1 MARVL
6 IVDDDPDIREIL
18 ADRLAASGYEV
29 LEAADGKRAVDVA
42 VAERPDLLLL
52 DLDLPAIG
60 GMDVLDRLRE
70 EKCASTVVVIT
81 AHASI
86 GTTVEA
92 MRRGAYDVIPK
103 PFDSAHVELVVG
115 KALERV
121 RLRQENRALRAQI
134 APSER
139 PWIGS
144 SAATRRTVETARRAA
159 ESKSTILLLGE
170 SGTGKEILARAIH
183 GWSPRA
189 AQAFVAVNCAAL
201 SEELLESELFG
212 HERGSFTGAHQ
223 QKIGKF
229 ELANGG
235 TIFLDEIG
243 ELKEELQI
251 KLLRVLQEHEFERVG
266 GTRTIRTDL
275 RVIAATNREIE
286 EAVRAG
292 RFRED
297 LFYRLNVV
305 AIRLPPLRDRREDVP
320 ELAEHFLELYR
331 EETGRTKRR
340 LSPEA
345 LVALAAHDWPGN
357 VRELKNAIERA
368 VVLALRDEIEPADLG
383 LAPAETKP
391 VRDPEEPG
399 DGGFHERVE
408 AFKRELIEQTL
419 AACEGNRTRAAEA
432 LGLQRTYLAR
442 LIKNL
447 GIDA

>member
-1 MARVL
+1 
-6 IVDDDPDIREIL
+6 
-18 ADRLAASGYEV
+18 
-29 LEAADGKRAVDVA
+29 
-42 VAERPDLLLL
+42 
-52 DLDLPAIG
+52 
-60 GMDVLDRLRE
+60 
-70 EKCASTVVVIT
+70 
-81 AHASI
+81 
-86 GTTVEA
+86 
-92 MRRGAYDVIPK
+92 
-103 PFDSAHVELVVG
+103 
-115 KALERV
+115 
-121 RLRQENRALRAQI
+121 
-134 APSER
+134 
-139 PWIGS
+139 
-144 SAATRRTVETARRAA
+144 
-159 ESKSTILLLGE
+159 
-170 SGTGKEILARAIH
+170 
-183 GWSPRA
+183 
-189 AQAFVAVNCAAL
+189 VNCAAL
-201 SEELLESELFG
+201 SEELLESELFS